1 MEDKVCIEPASL
13 SHAKRVLY
21 DSANWQLENSV
32 YNCYLCCTSL
42 THLSSHSQDKTRQDT
57 SEKWMRALA
66 PLYPYPCYTLN

>member
-1 MEDKVCIEPASL
+1 
-13 SHAKRVLY
+13 
-21 DSANWQLENSV
+21 LENSV